1 MVGPVATLALLEP
14 TSATGV
20 HELLWLLLALP
31 LMGAA
36 VLLLGGR
43 RTDPWGHLLA
53 TGISAVTFALSVASF
68 ARLTTL
74 PGEQRAVLRELYSY
88 VPVGRFTV
96 DLDLLLDPLSGIFLL
111 LITGVGT
118 LVHIYSVGYLAHD
131 SDRRRFFAYL
141 NLFLASMMLLVLASG
156 FLVLYVGWE
165 MVGLSSYLLISFWSD
180 KPAAATAAKKAFIV
194 NRVGDVGLGI
204 AVMLLFSTFGTV
216 AFAEVFPQADLAAT
230 GTVTA
235 ICLLMTL
242 GACSKS
248 AQVPLHVWLPDAMEG
263 PTPAS
268 ALIHAATMVTAGVY
282 LVARAHPL
290 FEASPV
296 ALDVVAWIGVV
307 TILVGG
313 VIACVQDDIKKVLAY
328 STISQIGY
336 MFLGVGLGPAGYAL
350 GIFHLLTHGFFKAL
364 MFMGAGSVMHGVHD
378 ETDMRRMGALRV
390 AMPVTAVTFLVGW
403 LAIIG
408 VPPFAGF
415 FSKDQI
421 LEVAFEEGRYGLWLL
436 ALLGA
441 GITAFYMSR
450 LVFMTFFG
458 ASRVAPDV
466 HPHESP
472 PSMTA
477 PLVVLAIL
485 SVISGAAL
493 NLTKSGWI
501 AGFLRPVFGESE
513 PGGHASAIPSWGLT
527 LITLVVVASGVAL
540 AWSRYLARPVAS
552 TPPVDVPAPVT
563 WARKKLYFDTVYE
576 SVFMRPGQYLARA
589 LVFVDGRGIDGAV
602 NGLAA
607 LIGGTSGRL
616 RRVQT
621 GYVRSYALGM
631 LGGAA
636 ILLGALLLVRT

>member
-1 MVGPVATLALLEP
+1 MVAPVPALALLEQSP
-14 TSATGV
+14 AAGA
-20 HELLWLLLALP
+20 HDLLWLLVALP
-31 LMGAA
+31 LAGAA
-36 VLLLGGR
+36 ILLVGGR

-53 TGISAVTFALSVASF
+53 TGVAAATFVLAVASF
-68 ARLTTL
+68 LRLSSL
-74 PGEQRAVLRELYSY
+74 PADERSVLRELYSF
-88 VPVGRFTV
+88 VPVAGFSV
-96 DLDLLLDPLSGIFLL
+96 DVDLLLDPLSGVFILL
-111 LITGVGT
+111 VTGVGT
-118 LVHIYSVGYLAHD
+118 LVHVYSIGYMAHD
-131 SDRRRFFAYL
+131 PGRRRFFAYL
-141 NLFLASMMLLVLASG
+141 NLFLASMLLLVLASG
-156 FLVLYVGWE
+156 FLVLYIGWE
-165 MVGLSSYLLISFWSD
+165 MVGLSSYLLISFWSY
-180 KPAAATAAKKAFIV
+180 KPSAATAAKKAFIT

-204 AVMLLFSTFGTV
+204 AVMLMFATFGSV
-216 AFAEVFPQADLAAT
+216 AFSDVFPAAQAATT
-230 GTVTA
+230 GTVTV
-235 ICLLMTL
+235 ICLLLTL

-282 LVARAHPL
+282 LVGRAHAL

-307 TILVGG
+307 TVLVGG

-336 MFLGVGLGPAGYAL
+336 MFLGVGLGPAAYAL

-378 ETDMRRMGALRV
+378 ETDMRRMGALRA
-390 AMPVTAVTFLVGW
+390 AMPVTAATFVVGW

-408 VPPFAGF
+408 LPPFAGF

-421 LEVAFEEGRYGLWLL
+421 LEAAFESERYALWAL

-458 ASRVAPDV
+458 SSRVAKDV

-472 PSMTA
+472 VSMTA
-477 PLVVLAIL
+477 PLVVLAAL
-485 SVISGAAL
+485 SVVSGAAL
-493 NLTKSGWI
+493 NLTKEGRLFH
-501 AGFLRPVFGESE
+501 FLEPVFGEPE
-513 PGGHASAIPSWGLT
+513 QGDHTAAIPAWGLT
-527 LITLVVVASGVAL
+527 VITVVVVLAGVAL
-540 AWSRYLARPVAS
+540 AWSRYLARPVAVS
-552 TPPVDVPAPVT
+552 APDDVAAPVT
-563 WARKKLYFDTVYE
+563 WARRKLYFDTVYE
-576 SVFMRPGQYLARA
+576 SVLMRPGQYLARA
-589 LVFVDGRGIDGAV
+589 LVFVDARGVDGAV

-607 LIGGTSGRL
+607 LVGGSSGRL
-616 RRVQT
+616 RRIQT
-621 GYVRSYALGM
+621 GYVRTYALGM

-636 ILLGALLLVRT
+636 LLVGGLLLVRT